1 MSKDDPRVLAAIDDL
16 RLAGQRITKARRAV
30 LEAIAAS
37 KEHPTADDIHA
48 AVARR
53 APEVHLATV
62 YRTLETM
69 RELGI
74 IEHTHLRHGPA
85 VFRLAADAHEHLVC
99 EGCGSVVD
107 VPSEALRPVR
117 KRLQQDYGFRV
128 GTLHFA
134 ITGRCERCT

>member
-1 MSKDDPRVLAAIDDL
+1 MTKSDPRVLAAIGDL
-16 RLAGQRITKARRAV
+16 RAAGQRITKARRAV

-53 APEVHLATV
+53 TPEVHLATV
-62 YRTLETM
+62 YRTLETL
-69 RELGI
+69 RELGV

-85 VFRLAADAHEHLVC
+85 VFRLATDAHEHLVC
-99 EGCGSVVD
+99 EGCGAVVD
-107 VPSEALRPVR
+107 VPSEVLEPVR
-117 KRLQQDYGFRV
+117 KRVQQDYGFRV

-134 ITGRCERCT
+134 ITGRCERCA